1 MENELVIFNKYTI
14 IENCIKRINS
24 VYDGKLET
32 LKDFNKQDVI
42 VLNLQR
48 ACQEVIDIDMHI
60 ISVRNL
66 GAPQSGKGAFTIL
79 QDNNIIDKK
88 MTKNMQGMIGF
99 RNIAVHEYQELDLEI
114 LKNILDNHLGELR
127 EFAREILKKNK
138 GE

>member
-24 VYDGKLET
+24 VYDGNLET
-32 LKDFNKQDVI
+32 LKDFNKQDII

-48 ACQEVIDIDMHI
+48 ACQAVIDIAMHI

-79 QDNNIIDKK
+79 QENNIINKDMAK
-88 MTKNMQGMIGF
+88 TMQGMIGF
-99 RNIAVHEYQELDLEI
+99 RNIAVHEYQELDLDI
-114 LKNILDNHLGELR
+114 LKNILNEHLGELR
-127 EFAREILKKNK
+127 DFAREVLKLDR

>member
-1 MENELVIFNKYTI
+1 
-14 IENCIKRINS
+14 
-24 VYDGKLET
+24 
-32 LKDFNKQDVI
+32 
-42 VLNLQR
+42 
-48 ACQEVIDIDMHI
+48 MHI

-114 LKNILDNHLGELR
+114 LKNISIMTLPTATLKILKNILDNHLGELR

>member
-14 IENCIKRINS
+14 IENCIKRIND

-32 LKDFNKQDVI
+32 LKNFDKQDII

-48 ACQEVIDIDMHI
+48 ACQAAIDIAMHI

-66 GAPQSGKGAFTIL
+66 GAPQSGKGAFSIL
-79 QDNNIIDKK
+79 FDKNIIDEST
-88 MTKNMQGMIGF
+88 TKNMQGMIGF
-99 RNIAVHEYQELDLEI
+99 RNIAVHEYQELDIEI
-114 LKNILDNHLGELR
+114 LKSILDNHLQDLV
-127 EFAREILKKNK
+127 EFARKILNLDR

>member
-48 ACQEVIDIDMHI
+48 ACQAVIDIAMHI

-114 LKNILDNHLGELR
+114 LK
-127 EFAREILKKNK
+127 KNK
-138 GE
+138 GG

>member
-1 MENELVIFNKYTI
+1 MTI
-14 IENCIKRINS
+14 S
-24 VYDGKLET
+24 YDKLWKK
-32 LKDFNKQDVI
+32 L
-42 VLNLQR
+42 
-48 ACQEVIDIDMHI
+48 
-60 ISVRNL
+60 
-66 GAPQSGKGAFTIL
+66 
-79 QDNNIIDKK
+79 IDKK

>member
-1 MENELVIFNKYTI
+1 
-14 IENCIKRINS
+14 
-24 VYDGKLET
+24 
-32 LKDFNKQDVI
+32 
-42 VLNLQR
+42 
-48 ACQEVIDIDMHI
+48 MHI

>member
-48 ACQEVIDIDMHI
+48 ACQAVIDIAMHI

-66 GAPQSGKGAFTIL
+66 GAPQSGKGALTNI
-79 QDNNIIDKK
+79 QEKNIIDKK